1 MGVERRD
8 MENQKISLD
17 IRTILSQLDIDFE
30 RYRAWEE
37 VRQVEMW
44 EDNEWLERIQI
55 SDQQVAAQ
63 G

>member
-1 MGVERRD
+1 

-17 IRTILSQLDIDFE
+17 IRTVLSQLDIDFE

-44 EDNEWLERIQI
+44 EDNEWLECIQI

>member
-1 MGVERRD
+1 

-17 IRTILSQLDIDFE
+17 IRTILSQLEIDFE
-30 RYRAWEE
+30 RYTAWEE

-44 EDNEWLERIQI
+44 EDTEWLECGAI
-55 SDQQVAAQ
+55 SEQQVAAQ

>member
-1 MGVERRD
+1 

-17 IRTILSQLDIDFE
+17 IRTILSQLNIDFD
-30 RYRAWEE
+30 RYTAWEE

-44 EDNEWLERIQI
+44 EDNEWLESIRI